1 MLAGLLLGVAS
12 ATLSGL
18 AIRRHV
24 QLERRIKKVEEEAE
38 ARAAEEE
45 IPTPQTDFGNQ
56 DI

>member
-1 MLAGLLLGVAS
+1 MIAGLLLGVAS

-38 ARAAEEE
+38 ARAAEE

-56 DI
+56 DV